1 MSVESEVELFVRL
14 VSGVLFFKKK
24 KTVTRSSVLDII
36 WGVTYASI
44 IELNQQLILVSLV
57 EQKFCVLDFAVMVV
71 GQNNFIVFS
80 LSLCLCVY
88 VCVCVS
94 LVFLFFDTIFSKTL
108 LVSSGYIETNP
119 HLENLQFLNFLIGT

>member
-1 MSVESEVELFVRL
+1 MPP
-14 VSGVLFFKKK
+14 
-24 KTVTRSSVLDII
+24 
-36 WGVTYASI
+36 SI

-57 EQKFCVLDFAVMVV
+57 EQTFCVLDFAVMVV

-94 LVFLFFDTIFSKTL
+94 LVFLFFW
-108 LVSSGYIETNP
+108 
-119 HLENLQFLNFLIGT
+119 